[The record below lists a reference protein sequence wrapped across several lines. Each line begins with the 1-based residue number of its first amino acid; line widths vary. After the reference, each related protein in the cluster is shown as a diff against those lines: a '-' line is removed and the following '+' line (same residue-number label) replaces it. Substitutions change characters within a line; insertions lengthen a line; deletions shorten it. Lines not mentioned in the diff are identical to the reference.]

1 MQTYKMCEGVDL
13 HTIEAPKFKTNI
25 ISLFFNIPLKRD
37 TVTSA
42 ALIPSVMKR
51 GTKEHETFTD
61 IVKYLED
68 MYSASFGAGVRFKG
82 DGEVLGFS
90 IEYIRDKFIGENL
103 TTKIIEFLKSF
114 IFKPLVI
121 DGGFKAEYVDG
132 EKENLKNAILSL
144 INDKKE
150 YAEVKCREIMFGKE
164 GYGMY
169 EAGYVED
176 LSKINP
182 ENLYE
187 FYQNVINE
195 AHVDIFASGNFEG
208 EDIVQTL
215 KDAFGGCLNPRHTP
229 HIKTQIAVSDKT
241 DVVRVV
247 EEIDVVQ
254 SKLCMGFLCN
264 TNPANDEYYALML
277 ASCIFG
283 GSPFSKLFNN
293 VREKLSLAY
302 YAVARTER
310 FKSVMTISSGIETE
324 KYQAAYDEIMVQ
336 FEKMKSGDFDDG
348 EINAGKKYLAT
359 GLNSMKD
366 SLRTMEDYYLSQT
379 IMGYSQD
386 IDELLNCISNVNAD
400 DIKKAFQKIKLSTVF
415 FLKGNSKGENE

>member
-1 MQTYKMCEGVDL
+1 
-13 HTIEAPKFKTNI
+13 
-25 ISLFFNIPLKRD
+25 
-37 TVTSA
+37 
-42 ALIPSVMKR
+42 
-51 GTKEHETFTD
+51 
-61 IVKYLED
+61 
-68 MYSASFGAGVRFKG
+68 
-82 DGEVLGFS
+82 
-90 IEYIRDKFIGENL
+90 
-103 TTKIIEFLKSF
+103 
-114 IFKPLVI
+114 
-121 DGGFKAEYVDG
+121 
-132 EKENLKNAILSL
+132 
-144 INDKKE
+144 
-150 YAEVKCREIMFGKE
+150 
-164 GYGMY
+164 
-169 EAGYVED
+169 
-176 LSKINP
+176 
-182 ENLYE
+182 
-187 FYQNVINE
+187 
-195 AHVDIFASGNFEG
+195 
-208 EDIVQTL
+208 
-215 KDAFGGCLNPRHTP
+215 
-229 HIKTQIAVSDKT
+229 
-241 DVVRVV
+241 
-247 EEIDVVQ
+247 DVVQ

-386 IDELLNCISNVNAD
+386 IDELLNCISNVHAD